1 MFEIAL
7 FVSLLVIIFYLYG
20 VIRELMEL
28 QKILRELKIEV
39 NRIGTEVNVI
49 SRTVMDIDKYLKYG
63 SSETYSN
70 YEGGFK
76 KLSRIESEIKKKNE

>member
-7 FVSLLVIIFYLYG
+7 IVSLLVIVFYLYG

-28 QKILRELKIEV
+28 QKILKELKIEV
-39 NRIGTEVNVI
+39 NRIRTEINVI

-63 SSETYSN
+63 SSETY
-70 YEGGFK
+70 
-76 KLSRIESEIKKKNE
+76 